1 MTDRSPAKPCPT
13 FAPSPAGARQGQGVG
28 EGWGEGP
35 IVGILAALL
44 LSACTLGPDYVRPGV
59 DLPKDL
65 GVAQASVPAP
75 QRWWSIFADPV
86 LDRLIDESLAANRDL
101 LAAAERIEQARAQ
114 LRITRAAESPDAG
127 IEAERSRTHASEK
140 AGGIP
145 LPPDAIETDANR
157 LVLRV
162 AWEIDFWGKF
172 RRGTESAR
180 AELAASEAGRDA
192 IRASL
197 IAEVARGYFALTAV
211 DRRLEVAARTL
222 EGRRKSFD
230 LQKLRFE
237 HGAVSELELR
247 QVESDRAGAEALV
260 PALVQERVRQE
271 GALAIL
277 LGRSARAVF
286 EQTVDR
292 GTPATPPIV
301 EVPAGLPS
309 DLLLRRPDLRQA
321 EERLHAANARIGV
334 ARAAY
339 FPSITLTGYFG
350 GESQALGD
358 LFSSGARTWSIA
370 GGLLQPL
377 WAGGQIRGGVELAD
391 ARTREAA
398 HAYQQAVA
406 RAFVEVRSA
415 IAAQATAREAYNA
428 QSARERSLARAL
440 ELANL
445 RYDNGAISLFELLE
459 TERQLLL
466 VRLDAINGER
476 DRRNAIVDLYLALG
490 A

>member
-1 MTDRSPAKPCPT
+1 MIEHRHS
-13 FAPSPAGARQGQGVG
+13 V
-28 EGWGEGP
+28 
-35 IVGILAALL
+35 LL
-44 LSACTLGPDYVRPGV
+44 IAWLVSACTLGPDYVRPAV

-65 GVAQASVPAP
+65 GVAQSTVPAP
-75 QRWWSIFADPV
+75 DRWWSVFGDPV
-86 LDRLIDESLAANRDL
+86 LDRLVDESLAANRDL

-114 LRITRAAESPDAG
+114 LRITRAGESPDAG
-127 IEAERSRTHASEK
+127 IEAERSRTHLSDK
-140 AGGIP
+140 TGGIP
-145 LPPDAIETDANR
+145 LPPDAIETNSNR
-157 LVLRV
+157 LVLRA

-180 AELAASEAGRDA
+180 AELAVSEAGRDA
-192 IRASL
+192 IRAS
-197 IAEVARGYFALTAV
+197 RGYFALTAV
-211 DRRLEVAARTL
+211 DRRFEVAARTL

-230 LQKLRFE
+230 LQKLRFD

-247 QVESDRAGAEALV
+247 QVEADRAGAEALV

-277 LGRSARAVF
+277 LGRSARGVF
-286 EQTVDR
+286 EQGVDR
-292 GTPATPPIV
+292 GTPATPATV

-339 FPSITLTGYFG
+339 FPSITLTGFFG

-358 LFSSGARTWSIA
+358 LFSSGARTWNIA

-377 WAGGQIRGGVELAD
+377 WAGGQIKGGLELAD

-398 HAYQQAVA
+398 QAYQQAIA
-406 RAFVEVRSA
+406 KAFVEVRSA
-415 IAAQATAREAYNA
+415 IAAQTTAREAYTA

-466 VRLDAINGER
+466 VRLDAINSER
-476 DRRNAIVDLYLALG
+476 DRRNAIVDLYLAIG